1 MSYVK
6 ILIHLVFA
14 VKNREPYFTKDIR
27 PVIFNHIL
35 ENARKK
41 DLYIDYINGWY
52 DHVHIL
58 LSFGKNQTIS
68 GTAKLIKG
76 ESSNWINNENIFN
89 KKFEWQDDYYA
100 VSIGQSAV
108 DNLINYIKN
117 QEEHHNKHTFEQ
129 EIKEILSRYRMI

>member
-14 VKNREPYFTKDIR
+14 VKNREPFFTKEIR

-41 DLYIDYINGWY
+41 DLFIEYINGWY

-58 LSFGKNQTIS
+58 LSLGKNQTIS
-68 GTAKLIKG
+68 GAAKLIKG
-76 ESSNWINNENIFN
+76 ESSNWINNENVFN

-108 DNLINYIKN
+108 DNLIEYIKN
-117 QEEHHNKHTFEQ
+117 QDEHHNKHTFEE
-129 EIKEILSRYRMI
+129 EIKNILSRYKMI

>member
-6 ILIHLVFA
+6 ILVHLVFA
-14 VKNREPYFTKDIR
+14 VKNREPFFTKEIR
-27 PVIFNHIL
+27 PIIFNHIL

-41 DLYIDYINGWY
+41 YLYIEYINGWY

-58 LSFGKNQTIS
+58 LSLGKNQSVS

-76 ESSNWINNENIFN
+76 ESSNWINNESIFN

-100 VSIGQSAV
+100 VSIGQSAA
-108 DNLINYIKN
+108 DNLINYIKK
-117 QEEHHNKHTFEQ
+117 QEEHHNKHTFEE
-129 EIKEILSRYRMI
+129 EIKNILSRYKMV